1 LRSFLRSR
9 DVGTLASDHP
19 VTETCESR
27 KAARRCLNENAA
39 TVGFIG
45 NPHRE
50 AETRQRIKR
59 TAHGWL
65 AETESFRKS
74 THRVRSGFKRNA
86 KEDCS
91 LTDIKIR
98 AVRPHRFRQYIFKQ
112 GKR

>member
-1 LRSFLRSR
+1 LRSFLFACHVR
-9 DVGTLASDHP
+9 TLACDHA
-19 VTETCESR
+19 VTETSESR
-27 KAARRCLNENAA
+27 ETPRRCLNENAA

-50 AETRQRIKR
+50 TETRECIKR
-59 TAHGWL
+59 PAHGWL

-74 THRVRSGFKRNA
+74 AHRVGSGVQRNT

-91 LTDIKIR
+91 LTDVKVR
-98 AVRPHRFRQYIFKQ
+98 AVRPHRFRKYIFKE

>member
-74 THRVRSGFKRNA
+74 AHRVGSGVQRNT

-91 LTDIKIR
+91 LTDVKVR
-98 AVRPHRFRQYIFKQ
+98 AVRPHRFRKYIFKE